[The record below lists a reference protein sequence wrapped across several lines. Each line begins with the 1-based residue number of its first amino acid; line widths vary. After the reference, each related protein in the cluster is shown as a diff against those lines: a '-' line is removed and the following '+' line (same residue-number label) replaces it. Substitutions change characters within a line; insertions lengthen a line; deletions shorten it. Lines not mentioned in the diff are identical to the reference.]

1 MKRRFLLSLALLAL
15 ASPLMASTFVAL
27 TPGELVAGSAA
38 IVEGD
43 VLKVESFW
51 DAEHRVILSE
61 ALVQVREVIAGEV
74 PAVVRVKTF
83 GGTVDGYTVE
93 AIGFP
98 TFERGQRI
106 VVFLEEDAD
115 PDVLRVTGFQ
125 QGLFRVK
132 ADAAGEEVATSAVD
146 EGAHLVHAN
155 GRASAIP
162 SSLPLGQLK
171 QQIRAEVARQW
182 RVQK

>member
-1 MKRRFLLSLALLAL
+1 MKCRFLLSLALLTL
-15 ASPLMASTFVAL
+15 ASPLLASTFVAL

-43 VLKVESFW
+43 VLRVESFW
-51 DAEHRVILSE
+51 DADHRVILTE
-61 ALVQVREVIAGEV
+61 AMVQVRDVIAGEV
-74 PAVVRVKTF
+74 PSVVRVKTF
-83 GGTVDGYTVE
+83 GGTVGDYTIE

-98 TFERGQRI
+98 TFAKGERI
-106 VVFLEEDAD
+106 VVFLEEEAD

-125 QGLFRVK
+125 QGLFRV
-132 ADAAGEEVATSAVD
+132 AVDAAGEQVAHSAVD

-155 GRASAIP
+155 GRTSVIP
-162 SSLPLGQLK
+162 SSLPLSQLK

-182 RVQK
+182 RGEN